1 MAVIDFHRKYN
12 YCMKNTTTKTWK
24 KYYYYY
30 YARFLSK
37 KQLEILTLLPVC
49 VCINYEWCNDTFM
62 IFYKLNTS
70 DFCSLL
76 FVSCTHSQS
85 MDSMPNDT
93 INKEL
98 ECLVT

>member
-1 MAVIDFHRKYN
+1 M
-12 YCMKNTTTKTWK
+12 K

-30 YARFLSK
+30 ARSLSN

-62 IFYKLNTS
+62 IFYKLNTEVI
-70 DFCSLL
+70 FCCLTL
-76 FVSCTHSQS
+76 FVGCTHSQS

-93 INKEL
+93 INKEFL